1 MAFSFLQ
8 RATLTDCARQLTLLS
23 YAPFI
28 ALENL
33 VPGIDN
39 IRHDVFLSPRFSELA
54 KQYIFK
60 LIAKHGNVEGLI
72 DDPSYVSSTSIRVN
86 ARILGAPAPPPVRT
100 SDQGEFKRILT
111 DLHIA
116 S

>member
-1 MAFSFLQ
+1 MAFPFLQ
-8 RATLTDCARQLTLLS
+8 RVTLSDCARQLILLS

-39 IRHDVFLSPRFSELA
+39 VRHDVYLSPKFSELA

-60 LIAKHGNVEGLI
+60 LIAKHGNVEALI
-72 DDPSYVSSTSIRVN
+72 DYPPFTPPPSLRPN
-86 ARILGAPAPPPVRT
+86 ARILGAPAPP
-100 SDQGEFKRILT
+100 Q
-111 DLHIA
+111 A
-116 S
+116 